1 MSVPANLRSVPKLEV
16 LKNARQIVIHT
27 IKIIT
32 NENNFPKR
40 YRWCFTNKLIDET
53 MSMYKNLLMAN
64 SVNVRTTEDKILRRN
79 YQITALSQLYGILAY
94 IQISYELF
102 GLSESKIRYWTML
115 VEEEKALIRKWRD
128 SDTARYR
135 NI

>member
-40 YRWCFTNKLIDET
+40 YRWCFANKLIDET

-79 YQITALSQLYGILAY
+79 YQMNGWNSLPHGARLRKRTVKTKHRVKRLHLS
-94 IQISYELF
+94 F
-102 GLSESKIRYWTML
+102 WCK
-115 VEEEKALIRKWRD
+115 RD
-128 SDTARYR
+128 SWAA
-135 NI
+135 